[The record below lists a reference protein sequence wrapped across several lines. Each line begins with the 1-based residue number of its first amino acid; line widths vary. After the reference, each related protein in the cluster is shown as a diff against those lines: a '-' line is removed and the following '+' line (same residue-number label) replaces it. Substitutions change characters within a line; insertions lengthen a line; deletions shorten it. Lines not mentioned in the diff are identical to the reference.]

1 MSNTRRL
8 VVTAI
13 VLLAAAAAG
22 IFGWAYRTFT
32 TAGPLESAAA
42 FVIPKGL
49 GVDGIA
55 AILLK
60 DGVIRDA
67 HTFSL
72 AVELLGERRALR
84 AGEYLFPANASIRDA
99 IDVLLHA
106 KPVMRHL
113 TVAEGLTNAQVI
125 DLLAH
130 VDGLEGAVKESL
142 EEGTLLPQ
150 TYNYSW
156 GDGRDDMLARMRKAM
171 SETLDQLWKDRAP
184 DLQLR
189 SEEEALTLAS
199 IVEKETAKPDERPHV
214 AAVFLNRLR
223 NHMRLQSD
231 PTVVY
236 ALTDGRG
243 ALGRP
248 LVHADLEVQSRYNTY
263 QNDGLPPGPIAN
275 PGKAAIAAVLHPS
288 ESEDLYFVADGTGG
302 HAFAR
307 TLPEHNKN
315 VAKLRQIQNGES
327 GKSD

>member
-1 MSNTRRL
+1 MRRL
-8 VVTAI
+8 MVTAI

-22 IFGWAYRTFT
+22 ISGWAYRAFT

-55 AILLK
+55 AVLLK

-67 HTFSL
+67 RTFSF

-84 AGEYLFPANASIRDA
+84 AGEYLFPANASLRDA

-125 DLLAH
+125 DLLTHA
-130 VDGLEGAVKESL
+130 DGLEGAVKESL

-184 DLQLR
+184 DLELH

-199 IVEKETAKPDERPHV
+199 IVEKETAKPD
-214 AAVFLNRLR
+214 
-223 NHMRLQSD
+223 
-231 PTVVY
+231 
-236 ALTDGRG
+236 
-243 ALGRP
+243 
-248 LVHADLEVQSRYNTY
+248 
-263 QNDGLPPGPIAN
+263 
-275 PGKAAIAAVLHPS
+275 
-288 ESEDLYFVADGTGG
+288 
-302 HAFAR
+302 
-307 TLPEHNKN
+307 
-315 VAKLRQIQNGES
+315 
-327 GKSD
+327 